1 MKICPKKIQKYYLN
15 TPFHYPTIR
24 ITFGFVALVWYH
36 LAVLCI
42 CSMFTIQVTK
52 AKSDFER
59 LGDVLTLAPVGV
71 LIVSIGIKDYEG
83 ALQLTAGSLI
93 TQGIIEVVKRSFEL
107 AHKNGHSI
115 AFAKRPCCD
124 DYKGMPSGHAGGAF
138 SAAGFVF
145 YRYGWKPALPLIGLG
160 ILTDAS
166 RVYAHKHSVWQVL
179 VGSAI
184 GWGVAWGLTTRY
196 KPRKLLITPEIST
209 DIAGKGVYGLQVA
222 YTW

>member
-1 MKICPKKIQKYYLN
+1 MRLTNPLKSIKSLAIFIAFSLSLC
-15 TPFHYPTIR
+15 TTTIN
-24 ITFGFVALVWYH
+24 
-36 LAVLCI
+36 
-42 CSMFTIQVTK
+42 

-71 LIVSIGIKDYEG
+71 LIVSVGIKDYEG
-83 ALQLTAGSLI
+83 ALQLTAGSLL

-107 AHKNGHSI
+107 AHKNGHSVS
-115 AFAKRPCCD
+115 FAKRPCCD

-209 DIAGKGVYGLQVA
+209 DIAGKGVYGINVA
-222 YTW
+222 YSW